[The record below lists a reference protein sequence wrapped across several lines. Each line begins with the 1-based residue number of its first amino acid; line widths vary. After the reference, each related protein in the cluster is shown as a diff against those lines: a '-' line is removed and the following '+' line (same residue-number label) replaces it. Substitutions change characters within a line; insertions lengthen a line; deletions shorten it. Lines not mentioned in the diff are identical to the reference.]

1 MIDLRKK
8 SCYRLESQFLAIIPG
23 KHREEMAY
31 VFWTACVFSTNGL
44 LADASVPPMRKEVNG
59 NRYMKSFSCLDQF
72 LCMAFAQLSYR
83 ESLRDIESCLRAMKN
98 KLFHLGIRSHISRS
112 TLADA
117 NENRDWRIFADFGQ
131 VLIGIAR
138 ELYSND
144 DFGVELDETV
154 YALDSSTI
162 DLCLSVFPWAKFRK
176 TKAAIKMHTLLD
188 LRGSIPSFISITHG
202 KVHDV
207 KVLDQLIPEP
217 GAIYVMDRAYLDFKR
232 LYLLNQCMAF
242 FVIRSKKNTQMRRLY
257 SREIDTTSGLRC
269 DQTIV
274 LTGIKTRNQYP
285 DRLRR
290 VKYFD
295 EEKARSFSFISNNF
309 IVPALVITELYR
321 CRWQVEL
328 FFKWIKTNLRIKAFY
343 GTSENAVK
351 TQIWIAVSVYVLVAI
366 VKKQMKLDDLQLY
379 TILQILSVTLFEK
392 EPLFQVLASS
402 THSNMDQSRSNQ
414 LDLFSC

>member
-1 MIDLRKK
+1 MY
-8 SCYRLESQFLAIIPG
+8 SGRL
-23 KHREEMAY
+23 
-31 VFWTACVFSTNGL
+31 VFSQL
-44 LADASVPPMRKEVNG
+44 MEFLPMHRFRQCVKRYDG

-83 ESLRDIESCLRAMKN
+83 ESLRDIESCLRAMQG
-98 KLFHLGIRSHISRS
+98 KLYHLGIRSHVSRS

-138 ELYSND
+138 ELYSKD

-232 LYLLNQCMAF
+232 LFLLNQCMAF

-257 SREIDTTSGLRC
+257 SREIDTTTGLRC

-295 EEKARSFSFISNNF
+295 EEKARSFSFITNNF

-366 VKKQMKLDDLQLY
+366 VKKQMKLDDLRLY

-392 EPLFQVLASS
+392 EPLFQVLD
-402 THSNMDQSRSNQ
+402 TVRCTNMAQSRSNQ
-414 LDLFSC
+414 LDLFAY